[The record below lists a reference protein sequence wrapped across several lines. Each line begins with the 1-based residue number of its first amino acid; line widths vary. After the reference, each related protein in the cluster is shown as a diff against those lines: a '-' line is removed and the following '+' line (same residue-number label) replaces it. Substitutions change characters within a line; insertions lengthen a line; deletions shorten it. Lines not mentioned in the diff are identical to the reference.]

1 MKASRFIL
9 HPILVFVVAQ
19 LSWLS
24 LLSLWIYW
32 YISNYLLIDKVGEKY
47 SARIA
52 SYNTTS
58 IIALVVGLVL
68 LVAILVGIYMMFI
81 HLNREKKLNKLYDN
95 FIANVTHEL
104 KSPLAS
110 IQLYLETLYLRDVA
124 PEQQKVFIELM
135 LKDARRLHN
144 LINSILQISA
154 LEQKQI
160 ANDFQIF
167 QAESM
172 FKSLIQGAIEQFKL
186 APDSVTITGNA
197 NCLCVVDPNAIKIVI
212 DNIFDNAIKYSTSAP
227 QINIELSI
235 NAQSCC
241 VEFTDLGIGIP
252 LQDQKKI
259 FSKFHRVYHPAIP
272 TVKGTG
278 LGLYWVKEIIKYHGG
293 RVSVFSEGLNKGT
306 TFRIELPI
314 YQTSKI
320 HYINNLL
327 KLTRR
332 EKQKVMLNESE

>member
-1 MKASRFIL
+1 MKARGFIF
-9 HPILVFVVAQ
+9 HPVLVFVLAQ
-19 LSWLS
+19 LSWFS
-24 LLSLWIYW
+24 LLGLWIYW
-32 YISNYLLIDKVGEKY
+32 YVSNYFLIDKVGERF
-47 SARIA
+47 SARMA
-52 SYNTTS
+52 NHTTS
-58 IIALVVGLVL
+58 IIALVVGLIL
-68 LVAILVGIYMMFI
+68 LAAILVGIYMMFI
-81 HLNREKKLNKLYDN
+81 YLNREKKLNKLYDN

-110 IQLYLETLYLRDVA
+110 IQLYLETLNLREVSS
-124 PEQQKVFIELM
+124 EQQKKFIALM
-135 LKDARRLHN
+135 LKDSHRLNN

-167 QAESM
+167 QAESI
-172 FKSLIQGAIEQFKL
+172 FRPLIQEAIEQFKL
-186 APDSVTITGNA
+186 SPDSVRIAGKA
-197 NCLCVVDPNAIKIVI
+197 NCLCVVDRNAIKIVI
-212 DNIFDNAIKYSTSAP
+212 DNLFDNAIKYSTDAP
-227 QINIELSI
+227 EINIQFSV
-235 NAQSCC
+235 NSQSCC
-241 VEFTDLGIGIP
+241 VDFSDQGIGIP
-252 LQDQKKI
+252 LPDQKKI

-293 RVSVFSEGLNKGT
+293 RVSVFSKGLHKGT
-306 TFRIELPI
+306 TFKIELPI

-332 EKQKVMLNESE
+332 EKQKVMIDESE

>member
-1 MKASRFIL
+1 MKARRFVFN
-9 HPILVFVVAQ
+9 PVLVFVVAQ

-32 YISNYLLIDKVGEKY
+32 YISNYLLINRVDEKF

-52 SYNTTS
+52 NHTTG
-58 IIALVVGLVL
+58 IVALVVGLIL

-81 HLNREKKLNKLYDN
+81 HLNREKKLNRLYDN

-110 IQLYLETLYLRDVA
+110 IQLYLETLNLRPIT
-124 PEQQKVFIELM
+124 PEQQKLFVELM
-135 LKDARRLHN
+135 LKDARRLNN

-160 ANDFQIF
+160 ANNFQIS
-167 QAESM
+167 QADSLYR
-172 FKSLIQGAIEQFKL
+172 SLIQEAIEQFKVS
-186 APDSVTITGNA
+186 PDSVKITGQA
-197 NCLCVVDPNAIKIVI
+197 DCRCVVDRHAIKIVI
-212 DNIFDNAIKYSTSAP
+212 DNLFDNAIKYSTNLF
-227 QINIELSI
+227 QVNIQLSV
-235 NAQSCC
+235 NAQYCC
-241 VEFTDLGIGIP
+241 VEFSDQGIGIS
-252 LQDQKKI
+252 LHDQKRI
-259 FSKFHRVYHPAIP
+259 FSKFHRVYHSAIP
-272 TVKGTG
+272 NVKGTG

-293 RVSVFSEGLNKGT
+293 RVSVFSEGINKGT
-306 TFRIELPI
+306 TFGIELPI
-314 YQTSKI
+314 YQTSKK

-332 EKQKVMLNESE
+332 EKQKVEIHESE